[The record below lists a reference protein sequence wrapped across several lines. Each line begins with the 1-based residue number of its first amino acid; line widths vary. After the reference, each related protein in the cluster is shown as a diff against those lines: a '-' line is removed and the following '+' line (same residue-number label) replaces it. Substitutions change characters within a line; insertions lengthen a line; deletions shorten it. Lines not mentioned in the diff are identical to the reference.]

1 MIRLNNKKG
10 QIGIEIMYSI
20 GVLLAIFILLT
31 SVTFER
37 RISVEK
43 SREMIDKKN
52 DCVMVSDKLTS
63 ITSLGDGYSTQFKTL
78 HNLDIYDNGL
88 IIIGDFGP
96 GDEKEIEILCQYTGI
111 LNQTSYENLTGSF
124 SIIGEGG
131 FIKIE

>member
-1 MIRLNNKKG
+1 MIKCNSKKG

-52 DCVMVSDKLTS
+52 DCVMVSDKLIS

-78 HNLDIYDNGL
+78 HNLDIYANGL
-88 IIIGDFGP
+88 IVIGDFESV
-96 GDEKEIEILCQYTGI
+96 DEKEIEILCQYTGK
-111 LNQTSYENLTGSF
+111 LNQTSYENLTGSYN
-124 SIIGEGG
+124 IIGENGV
-131 FIKIE
+131 IRIE